1 MGARLSE
8 QVSLSKHKINN
19 LRRNKQ
25 TTAMVLDLRTLL
37 RQIAPNPRGRAESD
51 SHPKC
56 AGEKSE
62 TRRPS
67 VKQILRASFTI
78 AFLAVLVG
86 LAPVSKDR
94 VTALPIVYAQSGCM
108 EATLS

>member
-1 MGARLSE
+1 MGARLSEQE

-19 LRRNKQ
+19 CGRNKQ
-25 TTAMVLDLRTLL
+25 TTAMVLDLRTIP

-78 AFLAVLVG
+78 AFLAVLG

-94 VTALPIVYAQSGCM
+94 VTALPIVYAQS
-108 EATLS
+108 